1 MHITDAATLSGL
13 PADTIRF
20 YEKSGMLPAIARD
33 ARGWRSFGPAD
44 IEWLKTLRY
53 LRNTGMP
60 LDDVKAFARSAHAA
74 DSTARDQQQTRLALL
89 RTHARR
95 LAAQQADLAACQT
108 YLTHKIAIYTSELE
122 TT

>member
-33 ARGWRSFGPAD
+33 AKGWRSFTPSNID
-44 IEWLKTLRY
+44 WLKTLRY

-60 LDDVKAFARSAHAA
+60 LDDVKAFARSAHAPDA
-74 DSTARDQQQTRLALL
+74 NAPHHQQTRLALL
-89 RTHARR
+89 QAHATR
-95 LAAQQADLAACQT
+95 LAQQQADLAACQD
-108 YLTHKIAIYTSELE
+108 YLDYKISIYTSELE
-122 TT
+122 LS